1 MMAIIA
7 AQKSNLSLNKILGV
21 IPKIR
26 SVEGRL
32 EKIGNIKNKSKVI
45 LDYAHTP
52 DALKISLLSLREQF
66 PNKKIV
72 VLFGCG
78 GNRDQN
84 KRSKMGKIA
93 SLYADQIYL
102 TDDNPR
108 LENPNKISAKERVKS
123 FDEIYAKYASQKAEE
138 QASRCSQCGVPF
150 CQVHCPLHNNIP
162 DWLKLTAED
171 RMQEAFEISSSTNNM
186 PEICGRICPQDRLCE
201 GNCVIEQSGHG
212 TVTIGSI
219 EKYITD
225 KAWEEGWVK
234 NIEPVEERNQSVG
247 IIGSGPAGLAAAEE
261 LRKKGFQVTIYDRYD
276 RPGGLLIYGIPN
288 FKLEKDIVIRRTNRL
303 KESGIKFELNC
314 DIGKDITFEDI
325 KIKHDA
331 VLIAT
336 GVYKFR
342 EINLNTSNFNNVVP
356 ALDFLIASNKTGLK
370 DKVEDFTNGRLNANG
385 KNVVVIGGGDTA
397 MDCVRTAVRQGA
409 KSVKCL
415 YRRDKTNMPG
425 SQREVQNAI
434 EEGVDFQWLTLPTEY
449 SGNGSLKNV
458 RTVLMQL
465 GEPDESGR
473 RKPEP
478 KEGTEKDLDVDLAIE
493 ALGFEPENLPKLF
506 DNNDLTVTRWGTLK
520 INYKNMMT
528 SIDGVFAAGDIVR
541 GASLVV
547 WGIKDGRDA
556 AKNINEYLENN
567 FSDQNNFNKKAV
579 NA

>member
-1 MMAIIA
+1 MLKFTKI
-7 AQKSNLSLNKILGV
+7 NKEN
-21 IPKIR
+21 P
-26 SVEGRL
+26 S
-32 EKIGNIKNKSKVI
+32 
-45 LDYAHTP
+45 
-52 DALKISLLSLREQF
+52 KIS
-66 PNKKIV
+66 V
-72 VLFGCG
+72 
-78 GNRDQN
+78 
-84 KRSKMGKIA
+84 
-93 SLYADQIYL
+93 
-102 TDDNPR
+102 
-108 LENPNKISAKERVKS
+108 KERVKS

-478 KEGTEKDLDVDLAIE
+478 KEGTEKELDVDLAIE

-506 DNNDLTVTRWGTLK
+506 DYNDLTVTRWGTLK

-567 FSDQNNFNKKAV
+567 FSDQNNMNKKAV